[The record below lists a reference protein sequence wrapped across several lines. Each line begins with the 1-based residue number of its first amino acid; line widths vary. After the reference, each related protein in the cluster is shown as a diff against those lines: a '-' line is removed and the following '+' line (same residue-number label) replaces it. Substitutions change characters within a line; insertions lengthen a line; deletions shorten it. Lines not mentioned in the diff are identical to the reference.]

1 MNNKRDYDPSYF
13 DSNNSNSNDSFGQ
26 RKRKRKSRFSDEQE
40 KVFIPGLP
48 TIIPSTLNKQQE
60 EIYILQLQIET
71 LTRRLLTG
79 DLGIPENPD
88 ERSPSP
94 EPVYN
99 TEGKR
104 LNTRE
109 YRTRKKLEDDRHSLV
124 LKMMELNPTYK
135 PPGDYKPPQT
145 KINEKVLIPQEEY
158 PDINFVGLIIGPR
171 GNTLKGMERDTGAK
185 IIIRG
190 KGSVKEGKL
199 ARKDGQPLPGE
210 DEPLHAFVTGPTQES
225 VMKAVQKINE
235 VIKKGIELPEN
246 MNELRR
252 SQLRE
257 LALLNG
263 TLRENDGPRC
273 SNCGAN
279 NHRSWQCPDKPN
291 ITNNVFCT
299 NCNGVGH
306 LAKDCKEKRV
316 ENNVN
321 QAKID
326 EEYLSLMAELGEAPP
341 VSAAVTTSVSSTP
354 IPSSQRTATSIL
366 GGPSTST
373 ADTNSWAN
381 GSGIPPPPPPPI
393 VTPTTVASV
402 TTTSANGSSMWPN
415 AAAYYGSYDP
425 YNAAAYGAHM
435 WDPSAWTAAAA
446 STSNTTDGQSSTS
459 TNSTTTTVAGYGTY
473 DQNQWSQYAQ
483 WYAASMGNATT
494 TTSSGLPPP
503 PPLAPSISAVGSIYP
518 PPPPPSHS

>member
-1 MNNKRDYDPSYF
+1 MSSKRDYDYF
-13 DSNNSNSNDSFGQ
+13 DSNSNSNDSFGK
-26 RKRKRKSRFSDEQE
+26 KRKRKSRFSDEQE
-40 KVFIPGLP
+40 KIFIPGLP
-48 TIIPSTLNKQQE
+48 TIIPSNLSKQQE
-60 EIYILQLQIET
+60 EIYILQLQIES

-79 DLGIPENPD
+79 DLGIPDNPE

-94 EPVYN
+94 EPIYN

-109 YRTRKKLEDDRHSLV
+109 YRTRKKFEDDRHSLV
-124 LKMMELNPTYK
+124 LKMFALNPSYK

-145 KINEKVLIPQEEY
+145 KINDKVLIPQEEY

-171 GNTLKGMERDTGAK
+171 GNTLKGMEKDTGAK

-225 VMKAVQKINE
+225 VMKAVQK
-235 VIKKGIELPEN
+235 VIQKGIDLPEN
-246 MNELRR
+246 MNDLRR

-291 ITNNVFCT
+291 VTNNVFCT

-306 LAKDCKEKRV
+306 LAKDCKEKRA
-316 ENNVN
+316 ESNVN

-341 VSAAVTTSVSSTP
+341 IQTSNKPIASLVSQ
-354 IPSSQRTATSIL
+354 PSSNSLTQ
-366 GGPSTST
+366 ST
-373 ADTNSWAN
+373 ALSTTAN
-381 GSGIPPPPPPPI
+381 GSGGTSSVSETSSNATNGTSTSTT
-393 VTPTTVASV
+393 VTSSTVAS
-402 TTTSANGSSMWPN
+402 TPTAWP
-415 AAAYYGSYDP
+415 YVGSYDP
-425 YNAAAYGAHM
+425 YNAAAYAQM
-435 WDPSAWTAAAA
+435 WDPSAWASMIPQPPPTTTTATADKVADNSAAAA
-446 STSNTTDGQSSTS
+446 NTASTVASYDPNQWNQYANWYAMAQSSS
-459 TNSTTTTVAGYGTY
+459 VPQAAGT
-473 DQNQWSQYAQ
+473 
-483 WYAASMGNATT
+483 
-494 TTSSGLPPP
+494 
-503 PPLAPSISAVGSIYP
+503 AVLGIP
-518 PPPPPSHS
+518 PPPPPSMVTLPIFPPPPPPPQT

>member
-1 MNNKRDYDPSYF
+1 
-13 DSNNSNSNDSFGQ
+13 
-26 RKRKRKSRFSDEQE
+26 
-40 KVFIPGLP
+40 
-48 TIIPSTLNKQQE
+48 
-60 EIYILQLQIET
+60 
-71 LTRRLLTG
+71 
-79 DLGIPENPD
+79 
-88 ERSPSP
+88 
-94 EPVYN
+94 
-99 TEGKR
+99 
-104 LNTRE
+104 
-109 YRTRKKLEDDRHSLV
+109 
-124 LKMMELNPTYK
+124 
-135 PPGDYKPPQT
+135 
-145 KINEKVLIPQEEY
+145 
-158 PDINFVGLIIGPR
+158 
-171 GNTLKGMERDTGAK
+171 
-185 IIIRG
+185 
-190 KGSVKEGKL
+190 
-199 ARKDGQPLPGE
+199 
-210 DEPLHAFVTGPTQES
+210 
-225 VMKAVQKINE
+225 
-235 VIKKGIELPEN
+235 

-341 VSAAVTTSVSSTP
+341 VSAVVTTSASSTP

-435 WDPSAWTAAAA
+435 WDPS
-446 STSNTTDGQSSTS
+446 GE
-459 TNSTTTTVAGYGTY
+459 
-473 DQNQWSQYAQ
+473 
-483 WYAASMGNATT
+483 
-494 TTSSGLPPP
+494 
-503 PPLAPSISAVGSIYP
+503 
-518 PPPPPSHS
+518 

>member
-1 MNNKRDYDPSYF
+1 M
-13 DSNNSNSNDSFGQ
+13 
-26 RKRKRKSRFSDEQE
+26 
-40 KVFIPGLP
+40 L
-48 TIIPSTLNKQQE
+48 
-60 EIYILQLQIET
+60 
-71 LTRRLLTG
+71 
-79 DLGIPENPD
+79 
-88 ERSPSP
+88 
-94 EPVYN
+94 
-99 TEGKR
+99 
-104 LNTRE
+104 
-109 YRTRKKLEDDRHSLV
+109 
-124 LKMMELNPTYK
+124 ELNPTYK
-135 PPGDYKPPQT
+135 PPSDYKPPQT

-291 ITNNVFCT
+291 VTNNVFCT

-316 ENNVN
+316 ESNVN

-341 VSAAVTTSVSSTP
+341 VPTVTTTASSTP
-354 IPSSQRTATSIL
+354 VPSSQRTATSIL

-373 ADTNSWAN
+373 TDINNWAN
-381 GSGIPPPPPPPI
+381 GSGIPPPPPPPL
-393 VTPTTVASV
+393 VTPTTVTTA
-402 TTTSANGSSMWPN
+402 TTSANGASMWPN
-415 AAAYYGSYDP
+415 AAGYYGSYDP
-425 YNAAAYGAHM
+425 YNAATYGAHM
-435 WDPSAWTAAAA
+435 WDPSAWGATAATTNN
-446 STSNTTDGQSSTS
+446 TSDGQSSTS
-459 TNSTTTTVAGYGTY
+459 TNSTAATTSGYGAY
-473 DQNQWSQYAQ
+473 DQNQWSQYAH
-483 WYAASMGNATT
+483 WYAASMGNTT
-494 TTSSGLPPP
+494 TTATAASGLPP
-503 PPLAPSISAVGSIYP
+503 LPSIPAVGSIYP
-518 PPPPPSHS
+518 PPPPPPPPPHS